1 MRPILTPAEMAARD
15 AATIACGVSEATLVD
30 RAGGAVA
37 RGARRLLGGTY
48 GRRVVIVCGKGNNGA
63 DGRVAGQ
70 RLAAWGARVDRLDL
84 PARHAGG
91 FDRPR
96 LGRALA
102 RADLA
107 VDAMFGTGF
116 KGPLEG
122 DAAWA
127 AEALVTAGCPVL
139 AVDIPS
145 GVDGLTGAV
154 RGAAVE
160 AVTTVCLAALKPGL
174 VLHPGAALAG
184 AIDVADIGI
193 DPNIPVAS
201 LGVTEEA
208 DVTAWL
214 P

>member
-15 AATIACGVSEATLVD
+15 AAAIAGGVSEATLVD

-37 RGARRLLGGTY
+37 RGARRLLGGAY

-70 RLAAWGARVDRLDL
+70 RLAAWGARVDLFDL
-84 PARHAGG
+84 AGAG
-91 FDRPR
+91 AFDRPAVH
-96 LGRALA
+96 RALD

-116 KGPLEG
+116 KGPLDG

-127 AEALVTAGCPVL
+127 AGALTAARCPVL

-154 RGAAVE
+154 RAAAVE
-160 AVTTVCLAALKPGL
+160 AVATVCLAALKPGL
-174 VLHPGAALAG
+174 VFYPGAALAG
-184 AIDVADIGI
+184 DVDVADIGI
-193 DPNIPVAS
+193 DPCTPAPA

-208 DVTAWL
+208 DVAAWL
-214 P
+214 PRR